1 MRRGRKATGQVS
13 DLAARL
19 PEEEWNKGYSPHW
32 WNKGAAPHRREVV
45 LIVPER
51 RSPMMN
57 HIMRFVREEEGATA
71 LEYGLVAALIAA
83 AIIGAVT
90 ALGTSVSNTFANL

>member
-1 MRRGRKATGQVS
+1 MKQRIQSTLV
-13 DLAARL
+13 
-19 PEEEWNKGYSPHW
+19 E
-32 WNKGAAPHRREVV
+32 KGAMPHRRHVG

-57 HIMRFVREEEGATA
+57 HIMRFVREEEGATV

-90 ALGTSVSNTFANL
+90 ALGTSVSNTFNNL